1 MSKPT
6 ATLSERYVAD
16 VLRPVPHDQRPEVA
30 GRLRD
35 AIEASVDARI
45 HDGEPR
51 SEAEREVLTA
61 LGDPLRVASGYSG
74 RPLHLIGPGV
84 FPDFVRLLR
93 LLLTIVVPIVAVVV
107 GTTTVLAGSDPWQ
120 ALLAAAGTALNV
132 GVQIAFWVTLV
143 FAIIERTGRAPDVS
157 TWDLDDLPDLP
168 AHRIGPG
175 ETVVS
180 IVAHALLAWV
190 LVWRPSYQPTLDPG
204 GPSIPIL
211 APEFSTF
218 WIPYLVCVLL
228 AIIALEIVTYRIGR
242 WTVMLAGVNTL
253 LSVAFIAPLIWLI
266 QNAQVLNPEFVT
278 AVSMEITAPLVQN
291 VPTLIAWI
299 IVVVTLIDVVSSRRR
314 VVVVEGAAKPLTELP
329 P

>member
-16 VLRPVPHDQRPEVA
+16 VLRAVPPDQRPEVA

-132 GVQIAFWVTLV
+132 GVQVAFWVTLE

-168 AHRIGPG
+168 AHRIGLG

-180 IVAHALLAWV
+180 IVAQALLAWV

-211 APEFSTF
+211 APELSSF

-228 AIIALEIVTYRIGR
+228 AIIALEIDTYRIGR

-291 VPTLIAWI
+291 VPTLIAGI
-299 IVVVTLIDVVSSRRR
+299 IVVVTLIDVVSSWWKALRNR
-314 VVVVEGAAKPLTELP
+314 
-329 P
+329 